1 MGVHILY
8 KETHVKMW
16 KNKYHTEIES
26 KSDVQCGMYLQEFHT
41 RALHLLLFYI
51 FFLSVIL
58 KTDPTQIV
66 HFTCPGQM
74 HYL

>member
-26 KSDVQCGMYLQEFHT
+26 KSDVQCGMYLQQFHT
-41 RALHLLLFYI
+41 RALHLLLF
-51 FFLSVIL
+51 
-58 KTDPTQIV
+58 
-66 HFTCPGQM
+66 
-74 HYL
+74 